1 MNDTLTIY
9 KQVYPAQC
17 AKLAEL
23 GYRSLINIRPDAE
36 TESQPL
42 SSLLKAAAS
51 KAQLEYVYLPFDC
64 ERLSINTIEAFA
76 KHYHALPKPIMLFC
90 GTGSRAKL
98 LYQSAK
104 MQGLL

>member
-17 AKLAEL
+17 VKLAEL

-36 TESQPL
+36 TDSQP
-42 SSLLKAAAS
+42 SSSILNTAATQ
-51 KAQLEYVYLPFDC
+51 AQLQYVYLPFDS
-64 ERLSINTIEAFA
+64 ERLSLGTIEAFA
-76 KHYHALPKPIMLFC
+76 KHYHELPKPIMLFC
-90 GTGSRAKL
+90 GSGSRAKL

-104 MQGLL
+104 MQGLI